1 MNNYEELLQ
10 EASDNQITVHD
21 YYLGEG
27 LDALYMDN
35 NIAIS
40 PKVRSTKKRA
50 CLIAEEIGHHETS
63 FGDILDQRVAENRK
77 QEFQARMYAYNKLI
91 GIQGLID
98 CYEYGCTNIH
108 EMAEYLDV
116 TERFVWDALEAYEQ
130 KYGTQIRFKEY
141 VVRFNPNLSVMKVI

>member
-1 MNNYEELLQ
+1 MNYENLLK
-10 EASDNQITVHD
+10 ESNNKGLIVKEKNLLSADGRI
-21 YYLGEG
+21 LG
-27 LDALYMDN
+27 N
-35 NIAIS
+35 RIAIR
-40 PKVRSTKKRA
+40 KDLITTKEKA
-50 CLIAEEIGHHETS
+50 CVLAEEIGHYVTS
-63 FGDILDQRVAENRK
+63 VGGILDQRIAENRK

-98 CYEYGCTNIH
+98 CYEYGCTNVH

-116 TERFVWDALEAYEQ
+116 TERFVLDALEAYEQ